1 MHLSI
6 KKIYMKKYSLLL
18 ALLFIL
24 LSCGKEEVVEEVE
37 KKDFIVETKSFTGF
51 TMNTFL
57 EKTGKI
63 ASSQEIS
70 VSSQATGRVGGL
82 YVKEWES
89 VRKWDIIARLDD
101 SILNYWLNLEKAK
114 NALEKTEISYE
125 STKSSLDKQIAD
137 IKINLE
143 NLKIDADSS
152 KSSLELEKIENSLL
166 KLAIDYDNLK
176 ISNEQTIEWFYNSLE
191 KDFSIFSTL
200 LDDVIDFADT
210 QLWVTLK
217 NESEN
222 DGFEDYFG
230 IRDTTQK
237 QQTEILLRELI
248 TFKEENKINTSVD
261 FDSLSDLWNY
271 TDKVALGYK
280 KMDTLLAALQITFDN
295 SVPSTGLTDTEIATK
310 EATIDGYQTSLSTYN
325 ASFIVLK
332 NSISSFLDTYLNNE
346 ASLVK
351 QIELLESDKK
361 IFTKWLDIQ
370 VELQENTLTEAITN
384 RDLTLQSMNAA
395 IVDAEIAYRQT
406 AKEYSKL
413 TITSPISGVVGE
425 IFIDLWQ
432 EVSNGTP
439 LFSISNNILNE
450 VTISFNKKELS
461 FVSEWD
467 SVSFDFEWQVFTGS
481 IYSISKNADS
491 NLKYVSRV
499 SFREDLDLIW
509 NIISIKVPII
519 AEYTLIPLNVVKI
532 NSAGVGTVNVLV
544 DEKIEQKNIVLG
556 TIYWE
561 NIEVV
566 SWLEWNDLLI
576 LNYVDNFD
584 PEKFIIQRK

>member
-1 MHLSI
+1 M
-6 KKIYMKKYSLLL
+6 KKISLLL
-18 ALLFIL
+18 VLLFIL
-24 LSCGKEEVVEEVE
+24 ASCWKEEAVEKIE
-37 KKDFIVETKSFTGF
+37 KKDFIVETKSFSGF

-63 ASSQEIS
+63 ASSQEIN
-70 VSSQATGRVGGL
+70 VSAQATGRVGAL

-114 NALEKTEISYE
+114 NALSKTEISYE

-152 KSSLELEKIENSLL
+152 KSSFELEKIENSLL

-176 ISNEQTIEWFYNSLE
+176 ISNEQTIKWFYNYLE
-191 KDFSIFSTL
+191 KDFSIFTTF
-200 LDDVIDFADT
+200 LDDVIDFSDK

-237 QQTEILLRELI
+237 QETERLLRELLI
-248 TFKEENKINTSVD
+248 FKDTNKIDTSLD
-261 FDSLSDLWNY
+261 LNSLSDLWDY
-271 TDKVALGYK
+271 TSKVSKWYK
-280 KMDTLLAALQITFDN
+280 KMDLLLTALQVTFDN
-295 SVPSTGLTDTEIATK
+295 SVPSTGLSASEIATK
-310 EATIDGYQTSLSTYN
+310 ESTIDGYQTSLNTYN

-332 NSISSFLDTYLNNE
+332 NSISSFLDTYLNTE

-370 VELQENTLTEAITN
+370 VELQENTLAEAIIN

-406 AKEYSKL
+406 VKEYSKL
-413 TITSPISGVVGE
+413 TITSPISGVVWE

-450 VTISFNKKELS
+450 ATISFNKKELS
-461 FVSEWD
+461 FISEWD
-467 SVSFDFEWQVFTGS
+467 LVSLDFEWDVFTGS
-481 IYSISKNADS
+481 IYSISKSADL

-499 SFREDLDLIW
+499 SFREDLDLIG
-509 NIISIKVPII
+509 NIISISVTII
-519 AEYTLIPLNVVKI
+519 AEYPLIPLNNVKI
-532 NSAGVGTVNVLV
+532 DSAWVGNVNVLV
-544 DEKIEQKNIVLG
+544 GDKIIQKSITLG
-556 TIYWE
+556 TIYGKS
-561 NIEVV
+561 IEVV
-566 SWLEWNDLLI
+566 SWLDSDDLVI

-584 PEKFIIQRK
+584 PEKFIIKNK